1 MTNHFVDYR
10 NADVILII
18 GSNTAE
24 NHPMG
29 MKWSMKAKEKGAKL
43 IAVDPRSSKSTS
55 MCHVHARLRPGTDI
69 AFVNGMINY
78 IIENDL
84 WFKEYVLTY
93 TNASFLINPEYKCE
107 DGVFSGLTEI
117 NGKLSYDNA
126 TWQYQMDGDE
136 IKKDPTLQDP
146 NCVFQILKKHMSRY
160 DIKTVCQMT
169 GTPEETYRKV
179 CELYASSGKRDKA
192 GCVIYGMGI
201 TMHSVGTQN
210 CRSLCML
217 QLLLGNMGIPGGGV
231 NAQRGEQ
238 NVQGSTDMAMLN
250 NYLPGYLGVVNATKH
265 KTLAEYIEKETPK
278 TSYWSNKP
286 KFLISQLKAWY
297 GEKATKENDFCF
309 DWLPKHDGKNR
320 SFMSLFNYISE
331 GKIKGCFVT
340 GQNPAVGGP
349 STVQANKALE
359 NLDWLV
365 VYDIFEI
372 ETAAFWQRP
381 GADPSK
387 IKTEVF
393 LLPAAMSFEK
403 EGSVTNAGRWMQW
416 RYKAVN
422 PPGEA
427 KSDLWIAYNL
437 FKTIRKEYQNGGKF
451 TEPIFNMMWDYEKPG
466 EEEPDIAKVATE
478 INGYEVATQKVLPG
492 FAKLADDG
500 STACGNWV
508 LSGYWYE
515 DPEAKVP
522 ACKRRINKD
531 PSGMGVFPQYSFAW
545 PANRRI
551 AYNRCSAD
559 PAGNPWNPNKP
570 YARWDAAAGKWIIPD
585 VPDFKATEPA
595 KEPGA
600 PPIPVPPEKSAVNAY
615 IMSEDGHGRLFA
627 VKGLSDGPLP
637 EHYEPFE
644 SPFKNLISKQ
654 QNNPMALTFKTGV
667 FSKLAELGSE
677 QYPYVAIT
685 IHVVEHYQSGA
696 TTRNC
701 PSLAEISAHMFVNI
715 SHNLAQKI
723 GVKNGDDV
731 VVESVRGQITCKAAV
746 NGVCVPLMVNGKE
759 TEVISMPYSWGFMG
773 LTTGASANDLTP
785 SVGDP
790 NSNIPEYKA
799 FLCNVKKANKS

>member
-10 NADVILII
+10 NADVVLLI

-29 MKWSMKAKEKGAKL
+29 MKWVMKAKENGAKL
-43 IAVDPRSSKSTS
+43 IAVDPRISKSAS

-69 AFVNGMINY
+69 AFVSGMINY
-78 IIENDL
+78 VIENDL
-84 WFKEYVLTY
+84 WFKEYVLNY
-93 TNASFLINPEYKCE
+93 TNASFLINPEYKCDE
-107 DGVFSGLTEI
+107 GIFSGLNEVDG
-117 NGKLSYDNA
+117 NLSYDTT

-146 NCVFQILKKHMSRY
+146 NCVFQILKKHVSRY
-160 DIKTVCQMT
+160 DISTVCQIT
-169 GTPEETYRKV
+169 GTPEDTYRKV
-179 CELYASSGKRDKA
+179 CELFASSGKPDMA

-210 CRSLCML
+210 ARSLCIL
-217 QLLLGNMGIPGGGV
+217 QLLLGNIGIPGGGV
-231 NAQRGEQ
+231 NPQRGEQ
-238 NVQGSTDMAMLN
+238 NVQGSTDMAMLHGN
-250 NYLPGYLGVVNATKH
+250 LPGYLGMIYANKH
-265 KTLAEYIEKETPK
+265 KTLAEYIEKETP
-278 TSYWSNKP
+278 TGYWSNKP

-297 GEKATKENDFCF
+297 GDKASKENDFCF

-320 SFMSLFNYISE
+320 SFMSLINFMNE
-331 GKIKGCFVT
+331 GEIKGCFVT

-359 NLDWLV
+359 SLEWLV
-365 VYDIFEI
+365 VYDVFEI
-372 ETAAFWQRP
+372 ETAAFWKRP

-387 IKTEVF
+387 INTEVF
-393 LLPAAMSFEK
+393 LLPAAMSYEK
-403 EGSVTNAGRWMQW
+403 EGSVTNSGRWMQW

-422 PPGEA
+422 PPEEA

-437 FKTIRKEYQNGGKF
+437 FKAIKKEYQSGGKF
-451 TEPIFNMMWDYEKPG
+451 TDAIFNMTWDYDIPG
-466 EEEPDIAKVATE
+466 EEEPDIQKVAAE
-478 INGYEVATQKVLPG
+478 LNGYEVATRKVLPG

-522 ACKRRINKD
+522 ACKRRINRD

-545 PANRRI
+545 PANRRV

-559 PAGNPWNPNKP
+559 PAGNPWNLKKP
-570 YARWDAAAGKWIIPD
+570 YARWDAVAGKWNIPD

-600 PPIPVPPEKSAVNAY
+600 APVPVPPEVSAKDAY
-615 IMSEDGHGRLFA
+615 IMSEDGQGRLFA
-627 VKGLSDGPLP
+627 VKGLNDGPLP

-654 QNNPMALTFKTGV
+654 QSNPMALTFKKGM
-667 FSKLAELGSE
+667 FKQIAEIGSE
-677 QYPYVAIT
+677 KYPIIAIT

-715 SHNLAQKI
+715 SDSLAQKI
-723 GVKNGDDV
+723 GVKTGDDV
-731 VVESVRGQITCKAAV
+731 IVESARGQISCKAAV
-746 NGVCVPLMVNGKE
+746 NGVCVPLTVNGKE

-785 SVGDP
+785 FIGDP

-799 FLCNVKKANKS
+799 FLCNVRKANKS